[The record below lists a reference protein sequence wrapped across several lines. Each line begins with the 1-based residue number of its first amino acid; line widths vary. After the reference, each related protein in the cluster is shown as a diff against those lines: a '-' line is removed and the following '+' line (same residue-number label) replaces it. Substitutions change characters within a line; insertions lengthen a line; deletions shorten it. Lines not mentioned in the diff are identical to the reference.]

1 MHTGKW
7 VREAAG
13 SHESLIVLDR
23 GRPVARLLPLEDV
36 KRIPFSERT
45 EVVGF
50 DQLPETGIDS
60 GRLLEE
66 DRR

>member
-7 VREAAG
+7 VREAAV
-13 SHESLIVLDR
+13 SHEPVIVMDR
-23 GRPVARLLPLEDV
+23 GRPAARLLPLEDV
-36 KRIPFSERT
+36 KKAAFSERT

-50 DQLPETGIDS
+50 AQLPEIGTDS